1 MSGEEVRT
9 MDNMEFEYGGYHF
22 VPERQFE
29 GKEKDFFF
37 VTRRLEWDT
46 GLGIVIDSY
55 NYSKY
60 PYSYEA
66 FYNASTDKTCDIFR
80 CVENG
85 KLYVPCNEALAIYHE
100 PPPLERKNTFKR
112 ARERSEKEER

>member
-1 MSGEEVRT
+1 
-9 MDNMEFEYGGYHF
+9 MDNISFEYGGYHF

-37 VTRRLEWDT
+37 VTKRLEWDT
-46 GLGIVIDSY
+46 ELGIVIDRY
-55 NYSKY
+55 DYSKY

-66 FYNASTDKTCDIFR
+66 FYNASPDKTCDIFR

-85 KLYVPCNEALAIYHE
+85 KLYVPCNESLQIYHE

>member
-1 MSGEEVRT
+1 
-9 MDNMEFEYGGYHF
+9 MDNISFEYGGYHF

-37 VTRRLEWDT
+37 VTKRLEWDT
-46 GLGIVIDSY
+46 ELGIVIDRY
-55 NYSKY
+55 DYSKY

-66 FYNASTDKTCDIFR
+66 FYNASPDKTCDIFR

-100 PPPLERKNTFKR
+100 PPPSEREIKGKR
-112 ARERSEKEER
+112 TRERSEKEER

>member
-1 MSGEEVRT
+1 
-9 MDNMEFEYGGYHF
+9 MDNISFEYGGYHF

-37 VTRRLEWDT
+37 VTKRLEWDT
-46 GLGIVIDSY
+46 ELGIVIDRY
-55 NYSKY
+55 DYSKY

-66 FYNASTDKTCDIFR
+66 FYNASPDKTCDIFR

-85 KLYVPCNEALAIYHE
+85 KLYIPCNEALAIYHE
-100 PPPLERKNTFKR
+100 PPPSERKNTGKR
-112 ARERSEKEER
+112 TRERSEKEER

>member
-1 MSGEEVRT
+1 
-9 MDNMEFEYGGYHF
+9 MDNISFEYGGYHF

-37 VTRRLEWDT
+37 VTKRLEWDT
-46 GLGIVIDSY
+46 ELGIVIDRY
-55 NYSKY
+55 DYSKY

-66 FYNASTDKTCDIFR
+66 FYNASPDKTCDIFR

-85 KLYVPCNEALAIYHE
+85 KLYIPCNEALAIYHE
-100 PPPLERKNTFKR
+100 PPPSEREIKGKR
-112 ARERSEKEER
+112 TRERSEKEER

>member
-1 MSGEEVRT
+1 
-9 MDNMEFEYGGYHF
+9 MDNLEFEYGGYHF
-22 VPERQFE
+22 VPVRQFK

-37 VTRRLEWDT
+37 VSKRLEWDKEL
-46 GLGIVIDSY
+46 GLWIDKY
-55 NYSKY
+55 DFSKY

-66 FYNASTDKTCDIFR
+66 FYNASPDKTCDIFR

-85 KLYVPCNEALAIYHE
+85 KLYVPCNESLQIYHE
-100 PPPLERKNTFKR
+100 PPPSERKNTGKR

>member
-85 KLYVPCNEALAIYHE
+85 KL
-100 PPPLERKNTFKR
+100 
-112 ARERSEKEER
+112 

>member
-1 MSGEEVRT
+1 
-9 MDNMEFEYGGYHF
+9 MDNMAFEYGGYHF

-37 VTRRLEWDT
+37 VTKRLEWDT
-46 GLGIVIDSY
+46 ELGIVIDRY
-55 NYSKY
+55 DYSKY

-66 FYNASTDKTCDIFR
+66 FYNASPDKTCDIFR

-85 KLYVPCNEALAIYHE
+85 KPYIPCNEALAIYHE
-100 PPPLERKNTFKR
+100 PPPSEREIKGKIGR
-112 ARERSEKEER
+112 AHV